1 MALIVVAGKGGVG
14 KTTVSLGLAR
24 MLQVQ
29 EADFLFI
36 DADPVGQTQR
46 LLEALPG
53 QTVAEAANS
62 LGDSESLIHEGLIYE
77 GPKYADVQQLIH
89 PLPDGGHVLS
99 MGHAT
104 TPGCFCRL
112 NALTGAVIGMAVR
125 RFELVIM
132 DAEAGLEHITRG
144 TGRHA
149 TRLLL
154 ICDESRAA
162 FDVAADTLKTVRV
175 LGENGHQRLNGTVH
189 LGVFL
194 RESGTRGAVNGVA
207 ASLHLPQPRFLPY
220 SREIAVSNLVGLSF
234 PKYNADDPFFEGLF
248 GWVVA
253 DGLLETAPPAEEAP
267 EPIGTGAD
275 VTLARTA

>member
-29 EADFLFI
+29 DTDFLFI

-46 LLEALPG
+46 LLDARPG
-53 QTVAEAANS
+53 QTVAEAAGS
-62 LGDSESLIHEGLIYE
+62 LGDSEGLQYSE
-77 GPKYADVQQLIH
+77 VQQLIQ
-89 PLPDGGHVLS
+89 PIPAGGHLLS
-99 MGHAT
+99 MGHT
-104 TPGCFCRL
+104 TAPGCFCRI
-112 NALTGAVIGMAVR
+112 NALTGAVIGMAIR
-125 RFELVIM
+125 RFGLVIM

-144 TGRHA
+144 TGQHA

-162 FDVAADTLKTVRV
+162 FDVAADTLATVRA
-175 LGENGHQRLNGTVH
+175 LGDNGRRRLDGTVH

-194 RESGTRGAVNGVA
+194 REPGTRGTLNGVA

-220 SREIAVSNLVGLSF
+220 SRQIAVSSLVGLSF

-253 DGLLETAPPAEEAP
+253 DGLLETAPPAEEASDP
-267 EPIGTGAD
+267 VGAGAD
-275 VTLARTA
+275 VTVVRRA

>member
-14 KTTVSLGLAR
+14 KTTVSVGLAR

-29 EADFLFI
+29 ETDFLFI

-46 LLEALPG
+46 LLEARPG
-53 QTVAEAANS
+53 QTVAEAADS
-62 LGDSESLIHEGLIYE
+62 LGDSEGLVSEGL
-77 GPKYADVQQLIH
+77 KYADVQRLIH

-99 MGHAT
+99 MGHVT

-125 RFELVIM
+125 RFGLVIM

-144 TGRHA
+144 TGCHA

-154 ICDESRAA
+154 ICDESRVA
-162 FDVAADTLKTVRV
+162 FDVAADILKTVRA

-207 ASLHLPQPRFLPY
+207 ASLQLPQPRFLPY
-220 SREIAVSNLVGLSF
+220 SRQIAVSNLVGLSF
-234 PKYNADDPFFEGLF
+234 PKYNADDPFFDGLF

-253 DGLLETAPPAEEAP
+253 DGLLVPAPPAEEAP
-267 EPIGTGAD
+267 EPVGAGAD
-275 VTLARTA
+275 VTVAQRA